1 MSKKLIDIIDVSDQ
15 KDIISES
22 NDNWYKKRFAIGI
35 PTVNRFD
42 LLKPSLES
50 YLQDFP
56 NVKVFIVDNGKQGI
70 AEHYKDNELVTV
82 FEPENNLGV
91 AGSWNLLCKEIFKL
105 HGYALLL
112 NDDIYLGYGTE
123 VVEKAIY
130 WDNLGLTQSSKNFS
144 VVLLSNALY
153 TELGAF
159 DEQFYP
165 AYFEDSDYLYRLKLK
180 KKCLQRID
188 YSLDPRDFMA
198 SQTYEKEP
206 QKYMNIIFE
215 NKERYIKKWGGLPFM
230 EQYRKPYTPSN

>member
-1 MSKKLIDIIDVSDQ
+1 MDKNK
-15 KDIISES
+15 
-22 NDNWYKKRFAIGI
+22 FAIGI

-42 LLKPSLES
+42 LLKPSLLS

-56 NVKVFIVDNGKQGI
+56 DVSIYIVDNGSQGI
-70 AEHYKDNELVTV
+70 AEYFKDSLSITV
-82 FEPENNLGV
+82 FEPEKNLGV
-91 AGSWNLLCKEIFKL
+91 AGSWNLLCKHIFES
-105 HGYALLL
+105 HNYALLL

-123 VVEKAIY
+123 VVNKAIY

-144 VVLLSNALY
+144 VVLLSKALY
-153 TELGAF
+153 EELGKF

-180 KKCLQRID
+180 KKCVQRID
-188 YSLDPRDFMA
+188 YTLDPRDFMA

-215 NKERYIKKWGGLPFM
+215 NKERYIKK
-230 EQYRKPYTPSN
+230 

>member
-1 MSKKLIDIIDVSDQ
+1 MSKNK
-15 KDIISES
+15 
-22 NDNWYKKRFAIGI
+22 FAIGI

-42 LLKPSLES
+42 LLKPSVCS

-56 NVKVFIVDNGKQGI
+56 DVEIYIVDNGRQGI
-70 AEHYKDNELVTV
+70 AEYFKDSLNVTV

-180 KKCLQRID
+180 KKCVQRID
-188 YSLDPRDFMA
+188 YTLDPRDFMA

-206 QKYMNIIFE
+206 QKYMTIIFD
-215 NKERYIKKWGGLPFM
+215 NRERYIKKWGGLPFM